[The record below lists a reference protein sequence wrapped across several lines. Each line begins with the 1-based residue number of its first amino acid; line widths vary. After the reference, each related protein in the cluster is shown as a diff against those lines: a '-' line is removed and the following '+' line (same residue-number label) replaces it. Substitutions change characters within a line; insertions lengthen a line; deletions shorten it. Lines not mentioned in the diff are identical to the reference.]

1 MMTQIFKHAF
11 FNHAFKDILKL
22 IKLGP
27 TQFRSNQNIIS
38 SSEDE
43 ESNLID
49 IKPVSVGESS
59 FLYLMVPTGTRMIQ
73 VVGLYL
79 KATLN

>member
-49 IKPVSVGESS
+49 IKPVLVGESS
-59 FLYLMVPTGTRMIQ
+59 FLLSNGAHWHSDDPSGW
-73 VVGLYL
+73 
-79 KATLN
+79 TLFKSDT